1 VGTHDISILTLES
14 GVFEVRSTG
23 GNSRLGGE
31 DFDLR
36 LIYHCLD
43 ELKKKYKVDIA
54 NMPEDKLNKIKAR
67 LHHSCENAKKQLSL
81 CTNATIEL
89 DSLYEGID
97 FTCTLS
103 RAKFDTLC
111 LDLFQK
117 LMDPLDRALK
127 DAKMSKTDIHE
138 IILIGGST
146 RIPKI
151 QELLANYFNIEI
163 DKLCKSI
170 NPDEAVAF
178 GASVQGAILNNTKSD
193 VLDNILLLD
202 VIPLS
207 LGIETSGEIM
217 TVIIPRN
224 TSIPTSK
231 SQTFST
237 HSDNQPAVTIK
248 IYEGERQLTK
258 DCNLLGEF
266 DLTEIPPMPRGQPQ
280 IEVTYDV
287 DTNGILNV
295 HAVEKSSK
303 KEKKIN
309 ISNDKSRL
317 TKEEIEIMIKE
328 AEKYKEQDEKYKQS
342 FEAKNILESYYYSIR
357 KTISNSKINDKLPDS
372 VNHKLTNVEEL
383 LTVKELQDKDTY
395 ETKKKE
401 LEEVYEPFIKK
412 IYEDNPEL
420 EKETNTNP
428 MNNMNMADMMK
439 NMNPDNMADM
449 MKNMNM
455 GDMMKNM
462 NPDNMDDMMKNMNME
477 DMMKNMNPEKMD
489 DMMKNMNPEKM
500 EDMMKNMNMD
510 DMMDPANM
518 DNIMNPANMEDMI
531 KNMNIDNIN
540 NDNTK
545 DITDEE

>member
-1 VGTHDISILTLES
+1 MGTHDISILTLES

-420 EKETNTNP
+420 EKETNTSDNP
-428 MNNMNMADMMK
+428 MNMADMMK
-439 NMNPDNMADM
+439 NMNMGDMMKNMNPESMADM

-462 NPDNMDDMMKNMNME
+462 NPDNMDDMMKNMNP
-477 DMMKNMNPEKMD
+477 D
-489 DMMKNMNPEKM
+489 KM
-500 EDMMKNMNMD
+500 EDMMKNMNSDKMEDMMKNMNID
-510 DMMDPANM
+510 DMMKNM
-518 DNIMNPANMEDMI
+518 NSDNIED
-531 KNMNIDNIN
+531 MNIDNIN
-540 NDNTK
+540 NDNI
-545 DITDEE
+545 DINNT